1 MIIIIKKQ
9 KTKFICEYDF
19 CLLSCVFPFTHGNQ
33 KVVGFSPLISSA
45 KPYSRRSTR
54 LGTDDAE
61 QRVFF
66 IVMCVEKVLEPF
78 RCHFRW
84 NIPVNPAFKRRRAEN
99 ANCVVCDRC
108 SL

>member
-1 MIIIIKKQ
+1 MTYIDHHVCTGTLK
-9 KTKFICEYDF
+9 
-19 CLLSCVFPFTHGNQ
+19 CLHWL
-33 KVVGFSPLISSA
+33 FSPLLSSA
-45 KPYSRRSTR
+45 TSYSRLSTR
-54 LGTDDAE
+54 LGTVDAE
-61 QRVFF
+61 LRVFIFF
-66 IVMCVEKVLEPF
+66 ILMCVEKVLELF